1 MDQEKNKQISKEW
14 HEAFGSEN
22 LKDKYERFLDD
33 DFTAEFFGKQFNKT
47 QYIYQYQ
54 MFSKAFTDNNIVV
67 LEQLAEADKVASVI
81 LWTGFHSGNT
91 MGMPVE
97 GKSISIKGITIDY
110 FKNGKVIKHY
120 PVFDTALL
128 LPVFKQ
134 IKDSENAAFISNTFK
149 LTDREKEVWKHL
161 LEGRQYKSIAD
172 TLQISYDTVHS
183 HVKNIY
189 KKLEVNSIS
198 EAIAKVIRVRQ

>member
-1 MDQEKNKQISKEW
+1 MGQEKNKQISKEW

-22 LKDKYERFLDD
+22 LKDKYDRFLDD
-33 DFTAEFFGKQFNKT
+33 DFTADFFGQQLNKV

-54 MFSKAFTDNNIVV
+54 MFSKAFTANNIIV
-67 LEQLAEADKVASVI
+67 LEQLAETDKVASVI
-81 LWTGFHSGNT
+81 LWEGFHSGNT
-91 MGMPVE
+91 NGMPVE
-97 GKSISIKGITIDY
+97 GKSISIKGITLDY

-149 LTDREKEVWKHL
+149 LTDREKEVWCYL
-161 LEGRQYKSIAD
+161 LDGCQYKSIAD
-172 TLQISYDTVHS
+172 KMQISFDTVHS
-183 HVKNIY
+183 HIKNIY
-189 KKLEVNSIS
+189 KKLEVNSLS